1 MAPEFIP
8 TTSRYRVKFEDGSIS
23 ALKMNNLT
31 HSPDKLLPF
40 EGDDSPQLQTANFVT
55 YDVMESAFREGITG
69 LVSKSAEHMGKLE
82 DRIRALESSSRH
94 IGKTTK
100 PTTKDEGSVRVG
112 EGSM

>member
-1 MAPEFIP
+1 M
-8 TTSRYRVKFEDGSIS
+8 RFEDGSIS

-100 PTTKDEGSVRVG
+100 PTTKDEGSVRVD